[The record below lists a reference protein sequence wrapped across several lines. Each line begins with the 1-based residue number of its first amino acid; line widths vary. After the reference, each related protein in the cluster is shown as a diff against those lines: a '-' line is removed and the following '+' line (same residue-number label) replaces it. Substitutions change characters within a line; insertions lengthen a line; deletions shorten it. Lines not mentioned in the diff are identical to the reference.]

1 MMEFVLKKRTWQ
13 NRQNVTHF
21 WGVMPGAENP
31 VPVSCICCAYY
42 VLRFV
47 VIASPLQ
54 GGRNNLGDACNLHW
68 NSGASKRHCFGNI
81 TERSRILGRNIGR
94 VRLLPTRFALFYQLC
109 ICLDCCGIW
118 SRERIWWKFSNCRN
132 RMSIPVFSVY
142 SFRLLYGVFMSSS
155 FSPCQ

>member
-1 MMEFVLKKRTWQ
+1 
-13 NRQNVTHF
+13 
-21 WGVMPGAENP
+21 MPGAENP

-81 TERSRILGRNIGR
+81 TERSRILGCNIGR

-109 ICLDCCGIW
+109 ICLGCCGIW

-132 RMSIPVFSVY
+132 RMSIPVFRCIHSDFYTACLCLPVFHHASNLY
-142 SFRLLYGVFMSSS
+142 TFLHSRLAGLRNR
-155 FSPCQ
+155 